1 MLKPFVRSAS
11 VLGFTLAMTCAL
23 WASAS
28 PEARLQK
35 AYRFQQGGW
44 TYLHLEGSPSDMGF
58 QHGYL
63 LAPEIA
69 DAFEAIKL
77 FDTHQTQRDWEFFRT
92 TARDMLWPHIDAE
105 YQQELQGIADG
116 VKAHGVDLDVYDI
129 VALNAFEEVP
139 DYYVPWL
146 SKQTTNKLTTNR
158 QTTNRQQNSPKAP
171 KLAAPGN
178 CSAFIA
184 TGSMTKDHQIVIA
197 HNNWT
202 SYLAGERWVVIF
214 DIQPEHG
221 NHILMDGFPGV
232 ITSDDDFGVNSA
244 GIMITETTMAQFEGW
259 DPNGK
264 PEFMRSRKALQ
275 YANSIDDYVRIIKE
289 GNNGGYANDWLIGD
303 RKTGEIAYLELGL
316 KNTPLWRTKD
326 GYFVSSNFPRDPK
339 LIKEETS
346 GFDPGDSSSSM
357 NARHRRGDDLIQT
370 AKGTIDVEMAE
381 QFLSD
386 HVDRYERTTSDKKV
400 DQPNERTLCGH
411 VDRSPRGVKQWGWDP
426 YNPGGAV
433 QGKATD
439 SAMAAKMSFVARAG
453 HPCGAD
459 FLAAEFL
466 DHHPEFA
473 WQKPLLHDMKAGPV
487 DGVYGRAEGT
497 IAGQSLGCSQ
507 DILLSSAAVPAAVV
521 AASRRHCRQ
530 RFNIR
535 SFCGTGP
542 LRRRG
547 RPRYSRRDAGATAPR
562 II

>member
-1 MLKPFVRSAS
+1 MMNWRSLFSLAKLTGAAVGFATVLLGAS
-11 VLGFTLAMTCAL
+11 MCATQPQ
-23 WASAS
+23 SATS
-28 PEARLQK
+28 SSDPRLQK

-44 TYLHLEGSPSDMGF
+44 TYVHLEGPPSDIGF

-63 LAPEIA
+63 LAAEIK

-77 FDTHQTQRDWEFFRT
+77 FDTRQTQRDWEFFRK
-92 TARDMLWPHIDAE
+92 TAREMLWPHIDAE
-105 YQQELQGIADG
+105 YQQELRGIADG

-146 SKQTTNKLTTNR
+146 NKKSKKESASKKVINGPEMSP
-158 QTTNRQQNSPKAP
+158 NSP

-184 TGSMTKDHQIVIA
+184 TGSYTKDHQIVIA

-214 DIQPEHG
+214 DIVPQNG
-221 NHILMDGFPGV
+221 QRILMDGFPGV
-232 ITSDDDFGVNSA
+232 ITSDDDFAVNSA
-244 GIMITETTMAQFEGW
+244 GIMITETTITQFEGW
-259 DPNGK
+259 DPTGK

-275 YANSIDDYVRIIKE
+275 YAQTIDDYVRIIKD

-316 KNTPLWRTKD
+316 KNTPLWRTTD

-339 LIKEETS
+339 VIREETS
-346 GFDPGDSSSSM
+346 GFDPNNASSSM
-357 NARHRRGDDLIQT
+357 NARHARADELMKQ

-381 QFLSD
+381 RFLGD
-386 HVDRYERTTSDKKV
+386 HFDSFEKRE
-400 DQPNERTLCGH
+400 QPNERSVCGH
-411 VDRSPRGVKQWGWDP
+411 VDTSSRGVKEWEWDA

-439 SAMAAKMSFVARAG
+439 SKLAANMSFVARAG

-459 FLAAEFL
+459 FLAANFL
-466 DHHPEFA
+466 ERHPEYS
-473 WQKPLLHDMKAGPV
+473 WQRPLLRDMKAGPW
-487 DGVYGRAEGT
+487 T
-497 IAGQSLGCSQ
+497 KFQAGQKGSQ
-507 DILLSSAAVPAAVV
+507 
-521 AASRRHCRQ
+521 
-530 RFNIR
+530 
-535 SFCGTGP
+535 
-542 LRRRG
+542 
-547 RPRYSRRDAGATAPR
+547 
-562 II
+562 

>member
-1 MLKPFVRSAS
+1 MSQKLLAVGCKIGMMLVFACTAMAAS
-11 VLGFTLAMTCAL
+11 GA
-23 WASAS
+23 
-28 PEARLQK
+28 PDARLQK

-44 TYLHLEGSPSDMGF
+44 TYVHLEGSPAQIGY

-77 FDTHQTQRDWEFFRT
+77 FDTRETQRDWEFFRT
-92 TARDMLWPHIDAE
+92 TARQMLWPHIDAE
-105 YQQELQGIADG
+105 YQEELQGIADG

-146 SKQTTNKLTTNR
+146 NKQQR
-158 QTTNRQQNSPKAP
+158 SQKAP

-184 TGSMTKDHQIVIA
+184 TGSMTKDHKIVIA

-202 SYLAGERWVVIF
+202 SYLAGERWVMIF

-221 NHILMDGFPGV
+221 NRILMDGFPGV
-232 ITSDDDFGVNSA
+232 ITSDDDFGVNAA
-244 GIMITETTMAQFEGW
+244 GIMITETTITQFEGW
-259 DPNGK
+259 DPDGK

-275 YANSIDDYVRIIKE
+275 YANNIDDYVRIIKE

-326 GYFVSSNFPRDPK
+326 GYFVSSNFARDPK
-339 LIKEETS
+339 LIQDETS
-346 GFDPGDSSSSM
+346 GFDPSNASSSM
-357 NARHRRGDDLIQT
+357 NARHNRWKEVMTQ
-370 AKGTIDVEMAE
+370 AKGKVDVTMAE

-386 HVDRYERTTSDKKV
+386 HVDSFEKK
-400 DQPNERTLCGH
+400 DQPNERSLCGH
-411 VDRSPRGVKQWGWDP
+411 VDASPRGVKEWGWDA

-439 SAMAAKMSFVARAG
+439 STMAAKMSFVARAG
-453 HPCGAD
+453 HPCGANFHAAD
-459 FLAAEFL
+459 FLEQ
-466 DHHPEFA
+466 HPEFS
-473 WQKPLLHDMKAGPV
+473 WQKPLLRDMKAGPWTV
-487 DGVYGRAEGT
+487 FT
-497 IAGQSLGCSQ
+497 AGQKEK
-507 DILLSSAAVPAAVV
+507 
-521 AASRRHCRQ
+521 
-530 RFNIR
+530 
-535 SFCGTGP
+535 
-542 LRRRG
+542 
-547 RPRYSRRDAGATAPR
+547 
-562 II
+562 

>member
-1 MLKPFVRSAS
+1 MSNRVDFCSLRYVGIALVAFAGS
-11 VLGFTLAMTCAL
+11 VVAPAL
-23 WASAS
+23 AS
-28 PEARLQK
+28 PVKPAAASPSDSRLVK

-44 TYLHLEGSPSDMGF
+44 TYVHLEGSPSDIGF

-69 DAFEAIKL
+69 DALEAIKL
-77 FDTHQTQRDWEFFRT
+77 LDTRQTRRDWEFFRK
-92 TARDMLWPHIDAE
+92 TAREMLWPHIDAE
-105 YQQELQGIADG
+105 YQQELQGIAEG

-146 SKQTTNKLTTNR
+146 NKR
-158 QTTNRQQNSPKAP
+158 EKAAKAP

-184 TGSMTKDHQIVIA
+184 TGAYTKDHQIVIA

-202 SYLAGERWVVIF
+202 SYLAGERWVIVF
-214 DIQPEHG
+214 DILPQHG
-221 NHILMDGFPGV
+221 QRVLMDGFPGV
-232 ITSDDDFGVNSA
+232 ITSDDDFGVNAA
-244 GIMITETTMAQFEGW
+244 GIMITETTISQFEGW

-264 PEFMRSRKALQ
+264 SEFVRSRKALQ
-275 YANSIDDYVRIIKE
+275 YSQSIDDYVRIIKE

-339 LIKEETS
+339 LIREETS
-346 GFDPGDSSSSM
+346 GFDPNDRLSSM
-357 NARHRRGDDLIQT
+357 NARHARAEELMKQE
-370 AKGTIDVEMAE
+370 KGKIDVTTAQ

-386 HVDRYERTTSDKKV
+386 HMDSFESDRPQPDERS
-400 DQPNERTLCGH
+400 LCGH
-411 VDRSPRGVKQWGWDP
+411 VDASSRGVKEWEWAP

-439 SAMAAKMSFVARAG
+439 SKMAAEMSFVARAG

-459 FLAAEFL
+459 FVADDFL
-466 DHHPEFA
+466 EHHPEYS
-473 WQKPLLHDMKAGPV
+473 WQKPLLRDMKAGPW
-487 DGVYGRAEGT
+487 T
-497 IAGQSLGCSQ
+497 TFQAGQK
-507 DILLSSAAVPAAVV
+507 A
-521 AASRRHCRQ
+521 
-530 RFNIR
+530 
-535 SFCGTGP
+535 
-542 LRRRG
+542 G
-547 RPRYSRRDAGATAPR
+547 R
-562 II
+562 

>member
-1 MLKPFVRSAS
+1 MLMRILRRAC
-11 VLGFTLAMTCAL
+11 VLGFVLALACA
-23 WASAS
+23 AQAAESG
-28 PEARLQK
+28 PPDARLQK
-35 AYRFQQGGW
+35 AYRFQRGGW
-44 TYLHLEGSPSDMGF
+44 TYVHLEGSPADIGF

-77 FDTHQTQRDWEFFRT
+77 FDTHQTQRPWEFFRA
-92 TARDMLWPHIDAE
+92 TARDMLWPHIDPE

-146 SKQTTNKLTTNR
+146 NKQQKVAA
-158 QTTNRQQNSPKAP
+158 AP
-171 KLAAPGN
+171 KLKAPGN

-184 TGSMTKDHQIVIA
+184 TGAYTKDHQIVIA

-202 SYLAGERWVVIF
+202 SYLAGERWVIIF
-214 DIQPEHG
+214 DIAPEHG
-221 NHILMDGFPGV
+221 NRIMMDGFPGV

-244 GIMITETTMAQFEGW
+244 GMMITETTITQFEGW

-275 YANSIDDYVRIIKE
+275 YANNIDDYVRIIKE

-316 KNTPLWRTKD
+316 KNTPLWRTKN
-326 GYFVSSNFPRDPK
+326 GYFVSSNFARDPK

-346 GFDPGDSSSSM
+346 GFDPNDGSSSM
-357 NARHRRGDDLIQT
+357 NARHHRADDFMS
-370 AKGTIDVEMAE
+370 AVKGQIDVEMAE

-386 HVDRYERTTSDKKV
+386 HVDRYERVTLDKKV
-400 DQPNERTLCGH
+400 DFPNERSLCGH
-411 VDRSPRGVKQWGWDP
+411 VDNSPRGVREWDWAP

-439 SAMAAKMSFVARAG
+439 STMVGKMSFVARAG
-453 HPCGAD
+453 HPCGQD
-459 FLAAEFL
+459 FLAEPFL
-466 DHHPEFA
+466 DRHPEFG
-473 WQKPLLHDMKAGPV
+473 WQKPLLRDMKAGPWTV
-487 DGVYGRAEGT
+487 FT
-497 IAGQSLGCSQ
+497 TGQKQ
-507 DILLSSAAVPAAVV
+507 
-521 AASRRHCRQ
+521 
-530 RFNIR
+530 
-535 SFCGTGP
+535 
-542 LRRRG
+542 
-547 RPRYSRRDAGATAPR
+547 
-562 II
+562 

>member
-1 MLKPFVRSAS
+1 MRNRGCCFVFVKLMAVMGALAVLLLAASMGAAQSQNAGSA
-11 VLGFTLAMTCAL
+11 
-23 WASAS
+23 ASD
-28 PEARLQK
+28 PRLQK

-44 TYLHLEGSPSDMGF
+44 TYVHLEGSPSDIGF

-63 LAPEIA
+63 LAAEIE

-77 FDTHQTQRDWEFFRT
+77 FDTHQTQRDWEFFRK
-92 TARDMLWPHIDAE
+92 TAREMLWPHIDAE

-146 SKQTTNKLTTNR
+146 NKKLNNKTAHKPGA
-158 QTTNRQQNSPKAP
+158 SAKAP

-184 TGSMTKDHQIVIA
+184 TGSYTKDHQIVIA

-214 DIQPEHG
+214 DILPQNG
-221 NHILMDGFPGV
+221 QRILMDGFPGV
-232 ITSDDDFGVNSA
+232 ITSDDDFGVNAA
-244 GIMITETTMAQFEGW
+244 GIMITETTITQFEGW

-275 YANSIDDYVRIIKE
+275 YAQSIDDYVRIIKE

-339 LIKEETS
+339 LIREETS
-346 GFDPGDSSSSM
+346 GFDPNDASSSM
-357 NARHRRGDDLIQT
+357 NARHARWEEVMKQ
-370 AKGTIDVEMAE
+370 AKGKIDVNMAE

-386 HVDRYERTTSDKKV
+386 HFDSFEKQPQAQKKLCRMSAPCAATS
-400 DQPNERTLCGH
+400 
-411 VDRSPRGVKQWGWDP
+411 
-426 YNPGGAV
+426 
-433 QGKATD
+433 
-439 SAMAAKMSFVARAG
+439 M
-453 HPCGAD
+453 
-459 FLAAEFL
+459 
-466 DHHPEFA
+466 
-473 WQKPLLHDMKAGPV
+473 
-487 DGVYGRAEGT
+487 
-497 IAGQSLGCSQ
+497 
-507 DILLSSAAVPAAVV
+507 
-521 AASRRHCRQ
+521 
-530 RFNIR
+530 
-535 SFCGTGP
+535 P
-542 LRRRG
+542 LR
-547 RPRYSRRDAGATAPR
+547 AA
-562 II
+562 